1 MKRLFVARRDAT
13 PRPDTV
19 RLPGARTA
27 ARGVLWACVALV
39 FVRGL
44 AEIAS
49 GTNTSGAGARAARH
63 ALGDDEA
70 RAFAVAFARSYL
82 TVPQPDGL
90 ERFFADGLR
99 DRAMAIVSPH
109 SPGVQVT
116 QATVAREVSLGSS
129 RALLTVAAWMSDG
142 RLLYLTVPVA
152 IDDRG
157 GLVVDDLP
165 AFSAPP
171 RHGTAAG
178 QAPALLTGGE
188 EDAIGG
194 LVRRFLSEYIPGHDE
209 ATFGYLLAPGARI
222 APMTPGLGLLG
233 VEELAELQPGE
244 GRRREVVATVQVRS
258 SQTRTIY
265 TQRYRLT
272 VIHRDRWYVAAV
284 AGGPEA

>member
-1 MKRLFVARRDAT
+1 MKRLFIARRGDASCPDT
-13 PRPDTV
+13 PRL
-19 RLPGARTA
+19 RGARAA
-27 ARGVLWACVALV
+27 ARGLLWVCVALV

-44 AEIAS
+44 TDIAN
-49 GTNTSGAGARAARH
+49 GPAAARNGTRDTRQ
-63 ALGDDEA
+63 ALGGDEA
-70 RAFAVAFARSYL
+70 RAFAVAFTRSYL
-82 TVPQPDGL
+82 TVPQPAGL

-129 RALLTVAAWMSDG
+129 RALLTVAAWTSEG
-142 RLLYLTVPVA
+142 HVSYLTVPVA

-171 RHGTAAG
+171 RHGTTTG

-188 EDAIGG
+188 QDAIGG

-222 APMTPGLGLLG
+222 APMAPGLGLLT
-233 VEELAELQPGE
+233 VEELAEPQPGD
-244 GRRREVVATVQVRS
+244 GRRRVVVATVRVRS
-258 SQTRTIY
+258 SRTRAIY

-272 VIHRDRWYVAAV
+272 VVRRDRWYVAAV
-284 AGGPEA
+284 AGGPDA